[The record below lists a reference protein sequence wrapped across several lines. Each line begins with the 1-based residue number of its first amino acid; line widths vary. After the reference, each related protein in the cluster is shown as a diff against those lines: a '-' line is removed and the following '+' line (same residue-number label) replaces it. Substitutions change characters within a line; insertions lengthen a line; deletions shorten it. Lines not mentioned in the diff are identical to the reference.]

1 MSEEVF
7 SVAVRHKDGSK
18 NLYHMSNPDNLSTRG
33 LMAIVRNEL
42 PESKVILCAVKPL
55 TVHLQQVR

>member
-18 NLYHMSNPDNLSTRG
+18 NLYHMGNPDNLSTLD
-33 LMAIVRNEL
+33 LMAVIRTEL
-42 PESKVILCAVKPL
+42 PESKAILCAVKPL
-55 TVHLQQVR
+55 TVHLQQVH